1 AFSFKSAYKILK
13 EDEWLS
19 RDEKWKYAWKLL
31 ERVKRELAVDPSC
44 SIYGHESE
52 DILHIL
58 KDCTTA
64 KDVWNQII
72 LVSSDEMMG
81 CNNLSI
87 DDWPFGKQIFLN
99 TDGDV
104 QLDSGNAASV
114 EMICDDNGE
123 WIFGHN

>member
-1 AFSFKSAYKILK
+1 QRL
-13 EDEWLS
+13 LS
-19 RDEKWKYAWKLL
+19 NV
-31 ERVKRELAVDPSC
+31 ERVKRELEVDSSC

-87 DDWPFGKQIFLN
+87 DDRPFGKQIFLN
-99 TDGDV
+99 TDGAV
-104 QLDSGNAASV
+104 QLDSGNTASV
-114 EMICDDNGE
+114 EVILE
-123 WIFGHN
+123 SLKLIQRRGHDKGIIQYDSLE